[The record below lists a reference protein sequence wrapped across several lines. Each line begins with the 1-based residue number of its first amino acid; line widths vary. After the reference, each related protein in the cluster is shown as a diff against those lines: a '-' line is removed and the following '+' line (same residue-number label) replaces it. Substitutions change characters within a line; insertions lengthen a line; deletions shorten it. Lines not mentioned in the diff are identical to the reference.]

1 MPGIGAGLS
10 INQINPQSAKEWL
23 AHMGAVTVIPKGAY
37 FALTVLAL
45 ANFLSYLDRQIV
57 SILAQSIKADLH
69 LDDAR
74 LGFLLGTAFAVFF
87 SVVGIAM
94 GRISDGLSRKK
105 LMAFGLVTWSVM
117 TALGGTAGSFAMLAL
132 ARVGVGV
139 GEAVA
144 NPCSN
149 SILAD
154 MFPPRRRA
162 MALSI
167 CLSGVFL
174 GSALALVIG
183 GYLLQNWHH
192 VCVNVPIASA
202 CSIVPWKA
210 ALFAVALPGLP
221 LALLTLA
228 IREPA
233 RATAHT
239 GSATR
244 LIAREFAA
252 ALPPFT
258 LATVYRAGG
267 PRALGRNSVL
277 AIAVIAIAAALSHVT
292 GDTAQ
297 FSALGLGAY
306 AVITWGQIQSHRDK
320 PLYRLTFGD
329 RTFML
334 GVGGIALFGC
344 VGGAVNVWAAPFVMR
359 TYAIS
364 PRDIGLSLGLVNIAG
379 AAIGVLLGGWL
390 TDRWKLHDRRA
401 PMGVLAISAIG
412 ILPCILVMLLVFN
425 FRTFLVATFFLGIFT
440 ALPGGANGAMI
451 QDLVLPRMRGA
462 AAASYT
468 LVAIVVS
475 SATGPYWAGKVSAM
489 TGSLTAGLLSVL
501 CLLPFAL
508 LLVWLTARR
517 LLHETPA
524 SRLALAES
532 AGEQTSH

>member
-1 MPGIGAGLS
+1 L
-10 INQINPQSAKEWL
+10 
-23 AHMGAVTVIPKGAY
+23 IPKGAY
-37 FALTVLAL
+37 FALIVLSL

-69 LDDAR
+69 LDDAQ

-105 LMAFGLVTWSVM
+105 LMAFGLVTWSAM
-117 TALGGTAGSFAMLAL
+117 TALGGAASSFATLAF

-149 SILAD
+149 SLLSDI
-154 MFPPRRRA
+154 FPPRRRA
-162 MALSI
+162 MALS
-167 CLSGVFL
+167 LVMSGIFL

-192 VCVNVPIASA
+192 LCLSIPIASA
-202 CSIVPWKA
+202 CSIAPWKA
-210 ALFAVALPGLP
+210 SLIAVALPGLP

-244 LIAREFAA
+244 FILREFAS

-258 LATVYRAGG
+258 LATVYRVGG
-267 PRALGRNSVL
+267 ARALGRNALL
-277 AIAVIAIAAALSHVT
+277 ALALIAFAAALAHVT
-292 GDTAQ
+292 HDTAQ
-297 FSALGLGAY
+297 FAALGLGAY
-306 AVITWGQIQSHRDK
+306 AVVTWGQIQSHSDK
-320 PLYRLTFGD
+320 PLFRLTFGD
-329 RTFML
+329 RTFMF
-334 GVGGIALFGC
+334 GIAGISLFGC

-364 PRDIGLSLGLVNIAG
+364 PRDIGLSLGLVNVAG
-379 AAIGVLLGGWL
+379 AAIGVTLGGWL
-390 TDRWKLHDRRA
+390 TDKWKLRDQRA
-401 PMGVLAISAIG
+401 PMVTLAISAIG
-412 ILPCILVMLLVFN
+412 ILPCILVMLLVFD
-425 FRTFLVATFFLGIFT
+425 FRAFLVAEFFMGIFS
-440 ALPGGANGAMI
+440 ALPGGANSAMI

-475 SATGPYWAGKVSAM
+475 SATGPYWAGKVSAL
-489 TGSLTAGLLSVL
+489 TGSLTAGLLSML

-517 LLHETPA
+517 LVHETPA
-524 SRLALAES
+524 RRLALAQAAGESVSES
-532 AGEQTSH
+532 AG